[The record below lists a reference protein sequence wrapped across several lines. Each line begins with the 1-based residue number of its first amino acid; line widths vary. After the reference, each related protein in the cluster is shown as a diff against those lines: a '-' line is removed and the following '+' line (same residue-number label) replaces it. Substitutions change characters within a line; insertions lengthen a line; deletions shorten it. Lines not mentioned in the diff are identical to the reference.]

1 MKIKFLSNYSHS
13 RLPIALILCPDI
25 YTHIHTQTLFLYAR
39 FKEISVTLYFY
50 T

>member
-1 MKIKFLSNYSHS
+1 MEIKFLSNHSNS
-13 RLPIALILCPDI
+13 RLPITLILCPD
-25 YTHIHTQTLFLYAR
+25 IHTQTLFLHAR